1 MHPKTILQGDSP
13 WACQILNSM
22 IVLGVLYCVH
32 PFSECPFLLSK
43 LLHLLI
49 GSLLSCNTHVKV
61 FPKGCIST
69 NIKIP
74 WMTLIHNSMIVLG
87 VLYCVHL
94 VLFIFVFTACLFP
107 LSFSLIMLFLC
118 SFIIYYMCFWK
129 LYHHN
134 IFQIYDPLF

>member
-32 PFSECPFLLSK
+32 PFSEFPFLLSK

-107 LSFSLIMLFLC
+107 FSFSLIMLFLC
-118 SFIIYYMCFWK
+118 SFIIYYMFFSK